1 MPNKLKPFT
10 LRLPPDLYE
19 AVKKA
24 AGPKGITEYITR
36 VLCEATD
43 TPYTPS
49 GWGGDRLPA
58 RLRGVH
64 ISVANGQAL
73 VCKTVDGKTTP
84 AANADELADDA
95 AQAVAR
101 QGGSVLMSGVYDCP
115 ADLAARA
122 KW

>member
-1 MPNKLKPFT
+1 MPNKLKPMT
-10 LRLPPDLYE
+10 LRLPPALYE
-19 AVKKA
+19 AVKAA
-24 AGPKGITEYITR
+24 AGTETISGYITR
-36 VLCEATD
+36 VLSEATN

-49 GWGGDRLPA
+49 GWGGDRLAA

-73 VCKTVDGKTTP
+73 VCKTVGGKTTP
-84 AANADELADDA
+84 ALNADDLADDA